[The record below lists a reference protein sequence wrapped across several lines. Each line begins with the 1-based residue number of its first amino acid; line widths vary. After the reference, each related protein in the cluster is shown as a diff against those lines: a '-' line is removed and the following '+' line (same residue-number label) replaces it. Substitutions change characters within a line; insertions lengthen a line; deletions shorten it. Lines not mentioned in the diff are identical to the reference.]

1 MSIMM
6 KLIIPLLDDA
16 LTKED
21 VTEEAG
27 FVNAY
32 MFDKNRPYLDN
43 HIFLVYKL
51 PIQGKEAFNREVNF
65 STNCKNIQ
73 GYTVQEIKGIPYKI
87 YAFPIINPDIKRI
100 LNECRKPGYVKS
112 SVRIMSFWR
121 GYDNDVNNI
130 MFLNMLGGISRDWN
144 SIPEYDY
151 KPPFSIEDWCTKNAG
166 LPVHRQLGICFY

>member
-1 MSIMM
+1 M
-6 KLIIPLLDDA
+6 KLIIPLLDEA
-16 LTKED
+16 LVKED
-21 VTEEAG
+21 FTKEAG

-65 STNCKNIQ
+65 STKCTNIQ
-73 GYTVQEIKGIPYKI
+73 GFTVQEIKGEPYKI
-87 YAFPIINPDIKRI
+87 YAFPILNSDIKRI
-100 LNECRKPGYVKS
+100 LEKREKPKYTKS
-112 SVRIMSFWR
+112 SIRILAFWR
-121 GYDNDVNNI
+121 GYDDDVNAI
-130 MFLNMLGGISRDWN
+130 MLTNKPERISLDWN

-166 LPVHRQLGICFY
+166 LLIPQ